1 MLTTLYKKPIK
12 TFLVQ
17 SLYYIYT
24 NLSKCLVI
32 RNKSVILKIIESWFS
47 GNLLKASLSFSYWYS
62 IYLKQNTLFDPAE
75 PNILSGELTMQF
87 IFFFFPKYLLYSI
100 FHLLINFFDSWYFAC
115 LISCHMVFNCPS
127 QHFSCSKSTIETQRH
142 MWNMFKVANKN
153 TRTESVASL

>member
-47 GNLLKASLSFSYWYS
+47 GNLLKASLSFSY
-62 IYLKQNTLFDPAE
+62 
-75 PNILSGELTMQF
+75 
-87 IFFFFPKYLLYSI
+87 
-100 FHLLINFFDSWYFAC
+100 
-115 LISCHMVFNCPS
+115 
-127 QHFSCSKSTIETQRH
+127 
-142 MWNMFKVANKN
+142 
-153 TRTESVASL
+153 